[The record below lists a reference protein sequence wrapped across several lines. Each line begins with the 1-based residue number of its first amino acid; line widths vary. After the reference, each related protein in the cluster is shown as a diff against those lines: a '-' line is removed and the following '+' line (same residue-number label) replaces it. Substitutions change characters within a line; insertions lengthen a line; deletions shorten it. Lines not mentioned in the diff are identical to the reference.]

1 MTTKHHTVFI
11 KTLTV
16 SLAVILGLGVFANSS
31 SALFVCSAACCM
43 DSRASLNS
51 PHHTAKITAKA
62 PSCCCSDTAAF
73 PCEYTGGPEQRL
85 SPPAALRVHQHD
97 HRDLTAARTDVA
109 AATATSPETTGSPAM
124 LCFASILKVP
134 IYLSTLTFLC

>member
-1 MTTKHHTVFI
+1 MSSKHHTVII

-43 DSRASLNS
+43 DRRASVDF
-51 PHHTAKITAKA
+51 HHTPKITAKA

-73 PCEYTGGPEQRL
+73 PCEYTGDPERRL
-85 SPPAALRVHQHD
+85 SPPALLRVHQVD
-97 HRDLTAARTDVA
+97 HRDLTVDHTDVTA
-109 AATATSPETTGSPAM
+109 APAGSPETTGSPAA

-134 IYLSTLTFLC
+134 IYLSTQTFLC

>member
-1 MTTKHHTVFI
+1 MTSKHRTVII

-16 SLAVILGLGVFANSS
+16 SLAVILGLGVFANNS
-31 SALFVCSAACCM
+31 SALFVCSAACCT
-43 DSRASLNS
+43 DRRASVDS
-51 PHHTAKITAKA
+51 HHTPKITAKA

-73 PCEYTGGPEQRL
+73 PCEYTGGPERRL
-85 SPPAALRVHQHD
+85 SPPAILRVHQVD
-97 HRDLTAARTDVA
+97 HRDLTVDHTDVTA
-109 AATATSPETTGSPAM
+109 APAASPETTGSPAV

>member
-1 MTTKHHTVFI
+1 MTSKHRTIFI

-16 SLAVILGLGVFANSS
+16 SLAVILGLGVFTNNS
-31 SALFVCSAACCM
+31 SALFVCSAACCT
-43 DSRASLNS
+43 DRRASVDS
-51 PHHTAKITAKA
+51 HHTPKITAKA

-73 PCEYTGGPEQRL
+73 PCEYTGGPERRL
-85 SPPAALRVHQHD
+85 SPPAILRVHQVD
-97 HRDLTAARTDVA
+97 HRDLTVGHTDVTASQA
-109 AATATSPETTGSPAM
+109 ASPETTGSPAV

>member
-1 MTTKHHTVFI
+1 MTSKHHAIII

-31 SALFVCSAACCM
+31 SALFVCSAACCTDRRTSV
-43 DSRASLNS
+43 DS
-51 PHHTAKITAKA
+51 HHTTQITAEA

-73 PCEYTGGPEQRL
+73 PCEYTAGLERRL
-85 SPPAALRVHQHD
+85 SPPALLRAHQVD
-97 HRDLTAARTDVA
+97 HRDLTVDHADVTAAPAAGPDTTD
-109 AATATSPETTGSPAM
+109 SPAS

-134 IYLSTLTFLC
+134 IYLSSLTFLC